1 MKNITF
7 TGNLA
12 HKNGGALALLNCLYR
27 DFDYQFVSFMIN
39 FIDNYSFQSGGGI
52 YLDGCDMNLQSTYGL
67 LESRSLFKNN
77 TALIGGAIRFFN
89 LKNSF
94 L

>member
-1 MKNITF
+1 M
-7 TGNLA
+7 L
-12 HKNGGALALLNCLYR
+12 H
-27 DFDYQFVSFMIN
+27 

-52 YLDGCDMNLQSTYGL
+52 FLDGCDMNIESSNGN

-89 LKNSF
+89 L
-94 L
+94 